1 MRQSAAA
8 KERVNHMPENATA
21 PYSELA
27 SQYAT
32 KVTADL
38 EHNKQEQA
46 LVSSEIEALQ
56 EKLAGLQRDH
66 AVLVN
71 MREALGLTPR
81 DPAPPVPATTAD
93 VPGPRKNAARSGAGG
108 AATPRPAASRRTTSG
123 SGKAKQSR
131 RKKSAADA
139 SPTNTSAASQAKA
152 QPKAK
157 AKTATQTQP
166 GAAADKA
173 KADKQPTLVDLVRNH
188 LTGTNEPRSAAEI
201 TTALSEAHPQRG
213 VKATVVRNT
222 LENLVARGQAE
233 RSKQGSAVYYT
244 AAGKAQEQPSRQVP
258 ETSSAA
264 TGQESEAAAAA
275 TQTS

>member
-108 AATPRPAASRRTTSG
+108 AATPRPAASRRATSG

-139 SPTNTSAASQAKA
+139 SPANTSAASQEA

-166 GAAADKA
+166 GAAADQA

-201 TTALSEAHPQRG
+201 TTALGQAHPQRG

-233 RSKQGSAVYYT
+233 RSKQGSAVFYT
-244 AAGKAQEQPSRQVP
+244 AAGKAQEEPSEQSP
-258 ETSSAA
+258 EVSSAA
-264 TGQESEAAAAA
+264 NGKDSEAAAPAA
-275 TQTS
+275 QTG